1 MKEEV
6 IICKEVLYEY
16 NYFEKAEGLAGSIK
30 DFFFREVKKKRAVD
44 NVTLCINK
52 GELVGL
58 LGPNGAGKTTLIKML
73 IGILKPE
80 AGEVYCNGSV
90 PYDREYG
97 FLKKI
102 GVVLGQKSQLSWDL
116 PAMDTLY
123 LLREIY
129 EIPRKVFDERVND
142 LAEKLNVSDKLRIP
156 VRKLSLGERVKC
168 ELICSLIHNPD
179 ILFLD
184 EPTLGMDIVSQ
195 RFVYDFL
202 NTLNQTKKTTIIF
215 TSHYIQDIENLAQRV
230 ILIKE
235 GKIVSDGT
243 LNQLKENY
251 KSERS
256 YVIETDGTKPELDAI
271 GVGMTRISDNKY
283 KVYVDA
289 ESAMLKSISLSNV
302 ISIGEDKM
310 ELDEILESIFG

>member
-1 MKEEV
+1 MIRCE
-6 IICKEVLYEY
+6 EVLYEY
-16 NYFEKAEGLAGSIK
+16 SYFEKKEGLGGSIK
-30 DFFFREVKKKRAVD
+30 DFFFREVKKKKAVD
-44 NVTLCINK
+44 KVSLSIK
-52 GELVGL
+52 RGELVGL
-58 LGPNGAGKTTLIKML
+58 LGPNGAGKTTLIKIL
-73 IGILKPE
+73 IGILQPE
-80 AGEVYCNGSV
+80 EGEVRCNGYI
-90 PYDREYG
+90 PYDRKYE

-129 EIPRKVFDERVND
+129 EIPRKEFDERLDD
-142 LAEKLNVSDKLRIP
+142 LAEKLNVKDKLRIP

-202 NTLNQTKKTTIIF
+202 NDINQTRKTTIIF
-215 TSHYIQDIENLAQRV
+215 TSHYIQDIENLAKRV
-230 ILIKE
+230 VLVKG

-251 KSERS
+251 KTERS
-256 YVIETDGTKPELDAI
+256 YVIETDGTKPELEAV
-271 GVGMTRISDNKY
+271 GVGMTKLSDNKY
-283 KVYVDA
+283 KVFVDA
-289 ESAMLKSISLSNV
+289 ESAVLKSISLSNV
-302 ISIGEDKM
+302 VSIDEDKM